1 LTTSTGCSSFAKV
14 TLAPT
19 IYTNPVSIAFLGTI
33 INDFDG
39 NNNSISINY
48 PGNTNQ
54 YKLVDLISGITI
66 YDFQTS
72 ANFTNVFPGIYT
84 AFVRDTSTCN
94 QTVNSNPIYV
104 LDYPR
109 FSLQTRIALMIYGL
123 LKI

>member
-1 LTTSTGCSSFAKV
+1 MGNWLLAPGVPVLKV

-54 YKLVDLISGITI
+54 YKLVDLISG
-66 YDFQTS
+66 
-72 ANFTNVFPGIYT
+72 
-84 AFVRDTSTCN
+84 
-94 QTVNSNPIYV
+94 
-104 LDYPR
+104 
-109 FSLQTRIALMIYGL
+109 
-123 LKI
+123 